1 MRRSL
6 TPALIGGWML
16 VAGLVVAQTGTPSTG
31 KAKSSTPS
39 TPSTPPAPRADAPK
53 FGGAVPDF
61 PPGIFTDGGQYSM
74 EDFKG
79 KVLAL
84 YFFESG

>member
-1 MRRSL
+1 MRGL
-6 TPALIGGWML
+6 FAPALFGWLL
-16 VAGLVVAQTGTPSTG
+16 VAGLVVAQTGTTPSTG
-31 KAKSSTPS
+31 KSKSPTSS
-39 TPSTPPAPRADAPK
+39 APRAEGPK
-53 FGGAVPDF
+53 FGGQVPDF
-61 PPGIFTDGGQYSM
+61 PPGVFTDGGQYSM

>member
-1 MRRSL
+1 MRGFLASTVLAGSL
-6 TPALIGGWML
+6 LF
-16 VAGLVVAQTGTPSTG
+16 AGLADAQTGTSPG
-31 KAKSSTPS
+31 KS
-39 TPSTPPAPRADAPK
+39 PAPAPK
-53 FGGAVPDF
+53 APTTVQIRPGAAAPDF

-84 YFFESG
+84 YFFEAG